1 MVLFSPTIEVA
12 IGLLIGIAL
21 MKYSGYMKH
30 LKRELGYIAS
40 AAAFL
45 LVAAVLPSIAQTFP
59 SASQAIGY
67 INMIF
72 VVIAFVLV
80 LIGAIT
86 MAVSIFSKLKP

>member
-1 MVLFSPTIEVA
+1 MN
-12 IGLLIGIAL
+12 
-21 MKYSGYMKH
+21 YSGYMKH
-30 LKRELGYIAS
+30 LKKELGYLAS

-45 LVAAVLPSIAQTFP
+45 LVASVLPVISQTFHG
-59 SASQAIGY
+59 AAAGINI

-72 VVIAFVLV
+72 VIIAFILV

>member
-30 LKRELGYIAS
+30 IQRELGYIAS
-40 AAAFL
+40 AAPFL
-45 LVAAVLPSIAQTFP
+45 LVASVLPTISETFP
-59 SASQAIGY
+59 SATNAIWY

-72 VVIAFVLV
+72 IIIAFILV

-86 MAVSIFSKLKP
+86 MAITIFSKLKP

>member
-30 LKRELGYIAS
+30 IARELGYIAS
-40 AAAFL
+40 AAPFL
-45 LVAAVLPSIAQTFP
+45 LVAAVLPTIESTFP
-59 SASQAIGY
+59 SAGIAIAY

-72 VVIAFVLV
+72 VIIAFILV

-86 MAVSIFSKLKP
+86 MAISIFSKLKP

>member
-21 MKYSGYMKH
+21 LKYSGYMKVIQ
-30 LKRELGYIAS
+30 RELGYIAS
-40 AAAFL
+40 AAIFL
-45 LVAAVLPSIAQTFP
+45 LVSSVLPIIATTFA
-59 SASQAIGY
+59 SAAKAIYY

-72 VVIAFVLV
+72 VIIAFVLV

-86 MAVSIFSKLKP
+86 MAVTIFSKLKP